1 MHPFSAFCP
10 SPLSPSR
17 STQRKL
23 SRHIPTCSMSPSSMA
38 VQARVMAWARVV
50 VCGLNLCP
58 FAEQVLDSN
67 TVRLH
72 VSPASDPLSA
82 KAAVADEITLLT
94 TSSPRAISTTLLV
107 LPQFAPEDFLTFH
120 RVCEEIEMDVEMDL
134 ELVDRVMLACFHPLH
149 QWGDANGLQDAIN
162 FDKRAP
168 YPVIN
173 LLRAEQVDEYV
184 RQGRT
189 QHILERNKETLE
201 ILGTDRLEEI
211 YRSLYHNAE

>member
-1 MHPFSAFCP
+1 
-10 SPLSPSR
+10 
-17 STQRKL
+17 
-23 SRHIPTCSMSPSSMA
+23 MA
-38 VQARVMAWARVV
+38 VKARVMAWARVV

-72 VSPASDPLSA
+72 VSLASDPLSV
-82 KAAVADEITLLT
+82 KSAVTEEIALLT

-120 RVCEEIEMDVEMDL
+120 RVCADIEMDVEMDQ
-134 ELVDRVMLACFHPLH
+134 ELVDRVMLASFHPFH
-149 QWGDANGLQDAIN
+149 QWGDAHGLHDAIN

-184 RQGRT
+184 LNGRT
-189 QHILERNKETLE
+189 QNILQRNKVTLE
-201 ILGTDRLEEI
+201 KLGTERLKQI
-211 YRSLYHNAE
+211 YRSLADNAE